1 VISPRRTRLL
11 RVRNLHDFRGAIAGL
26 TQQEC
31 PEAPGLQ
38 VPTHEIQQQ
47 PWPSRLVVVPNAA
60 AARQLARSLRSRE
73 VGANRLA
80 SADLVT
86 REDLYERLHA
96 RLPRPPRRLSSYER
110 DVLAQASARESSA
123 LLGLGPAEL
132 RPGLVAEMLRFYD
145 QLKRQ
150 SQRVARFEEL
160 LDEALEKEV
169 DLDRGARRMLEQ
181 THLLAA
187 TFRDYERRVADSGA
201 CDEHVLR
208 EHLLAE
214 RSLSPPCS
222 IVVTVADWIAEP
234 NGLYVCDYDLL
245 ARLPGLETI
254 DLVATEATLASGFH
268 QRLHAWLPGLDESDF
283 QPPAIRSKPM
293 LAVPAGISD
302 RFWFSSRDREEEL
315 IGVARRL
322 KSSRRDVPKSG
333 AGPRA
338 LDRVAVVYK
347 QPLPYLYL
355 AQEVFASAGIP
366 YQTADT
372 MPLAAEPFSA
382 ALDLVLDFVASS
394 FTRGSMVALLRSPHF
409 LLGDGGAI
417 DRETISTLDRALSEA
432 RYLGEFDSLVH
443 LVTTWRSDAA
453 RAAALPALM
462 AAAKAAEQL
471 LPLRQPAPTSI
482 QIECLLSFIGA
493 HDADNANESLA
504 PAENLEVSSNHAGHR
519 ARGKTF
525 DARERRVRQAI
536 VATLRALAT
545 ASRAY
550 GDVPVDAEVLT
561 AIVRRAI
568 EDQTFDSRADAP
580 RAGVQLIDDQAA
592 RYGDFDEVT
601 VVGLIE
607 GEWPDQPRRNIFYPP
622 TLLNALGWPSEKD
635 RQDAAEARFI
645 DLLASATGRVYL
657 STITLDEEVL
667 VEPSLLLEDVPKAM
681 LSTTA
686 CDGFPAGRIFAEEAL
701 SIDPVETG
709 PVEGETLGWA
719 EMRLARSAPEDARFH
734 GRTEPPSAKAWSV
747 SALETYLGCPFKFF
761 AQHVL
766 RLEEE
771 PDDEEVMDPRS
782 QGLFVHKVFEAFFTR
797 WRDSGGRAIS
807 SDNLEEARAMFAE
820 VVEAQLRA
828 LPETEAALERTR
840 LLGSSAATGLGEAVL
855 RMEAERPIG
864 VVDRLLEYP
873 LRGDFTFQTDAGPR
887 TLPLKGKADRIDLL
901 ADGTFRVIDYKLGW
915 PPNRTRALQLPVYAL
930 CTEQRLNGH
939 LGRNWTIGAAS
950 YLAFKGPRRVVPL
963 FSAPDRERVLR
974 EAQER
979 LVGAVDAISRGEFPP
994 RPDDVYRCETCEFF
1008 AVCRK
1013 DYVGDI

>member
-11 RVRNLHDFRGAIAGL
+11 RVRNLHDFRGAIAFL
-26 TQQEC
+26 AQREC
-31 PEAPGLQ
+31 QEAPGLE
-38 VPTHEIQQQ
+38 VPTRDNQQQ
-47 PWPSRLVVVPNAA
+47 PWPSRLLVVPNTA
-60 AARQLARSLRSRE
+60 AARQLARSLRSRK
-73 VGANRLA
+73 VSTDRIA

-110 DVLAQASARESSA
+110 DVLAQTSARESSA
-123 LLGLGPAEL
+123 MLGLGPEL

-160 LDEALEKEV
+160 LDEALGKEV

-208 EHLLAE
+208 EHLVAE
-214 RSLSPPCS
+214 RSLSPPSS

-245 ARLPGLETI
+245 SRMPGIETL
-254 DLVATEATLASGFH
+254 DLIATAATLASGFH
-268 QRLHAWLPGLDESDF
+268 QRLHDWLPGLEESDF
-283 QPPAIRSKPM
+283 QPAAVQSTPG
-293 LAVPAGISD
+293 LAVPAGTSD
-302 RFWFSSRDREEEL
+302 RCWFSSRDREEEL

-322 KSSRRDVPKSG
+322 KSDRRDTSRDG
-333 AGPRA
+333 AEPRD

-355 AQEVFASAGIP
+355 AHEVFGSVGIP

-382 ALDLVLDFVASS
+382 AFDLVLDFVASS
-394 FTRGSMVALLRSPHF
+394 FTRASMVALLRSPHF

-417 DRETISTLDRALSEA
+417 DRKSISTLDRALSET

-443 LVTTWRSDAA
+443 LVTTWRSDPA
-453 RAAALPALM
+453 RVDALPALM

-493 HDADNANESLA
+493 HDNGKESCG
-504 PAENLEVSSNHAGHR
+504 E
-519 ARGKTF
+519 TF
-525 DARERRVRQAI
+525 DAREKRVRQAI
-536 VATLRALAT
+536 FATLRALAT

-550 GDVPVDAEVLT
+550 GDVVVDAEGLA

-580 RAGVQLIDDQAA
+580 QVGVQLIDDQAA

-645 DLLASATGRVYL
+645 DLLASATSRVYL
-657 STITLDEEVL
+657 STITLDEDVL
-667 VEPSLLLEDVPKAM
+667 VEPSLLLEDVPRAM
-681 LSTTA
+681 LSTSA
-686 CDGFPAGRIFAEEAL
+686 CDGFPAGRIFIEEAL
-701 SIDPVETG
+701 SLDPVETG
-709 PVEGETLGWA
+709 PLEGEALGWA

-747 SALETYLGCPFKFF
+747 SAIETYLGCPFKFF

-766 RLEEE
+766 RLEED

-797 WRDSGGRAIS
+797 WRDSGRRAIS
-807 SDNLEEARAMFAE
+807 TDNLEQARAMFVE
-820 VVEAQLRA
+820 VVEAHLQA

-840 LLGSSAATGLGEAVL
+840 LLGSSAAAGLGEAVL

-864 VVDRLLEYP
+864 VVDRLLEYS
-873 LRGDFTFQTDAGPR
+873 LRGDFTFQTETGPR
-887 TLPLKGKADRIDLL
+887 TFSLKGKADRIDLL

-930 CTEQRLNGH
+930 CAEQRLTGH
-939 LGRNWTIGAAS
+939 LGRNWTIGDAA
-950 YLAFKGPRRVVPL
+950 YLAFKGPRRVAPL
-963 FSAPDRERVLR
+963 FSASDRDRVLR

-979 LVGAVDAISRGEFPP
+979 LVGAVEAINRGEFPP

-1013 DYVGDI
+1013 DYVGDV

>member
-11 RVRNLHDFRGAIAGL
+11 RVRNLHDFRSAIVNL
-26 TQQEC
+26 T
-31 PEAPGLQ
+31 APGAFSQ
-38 VPTHEIQQQ
+38 I
-47 PWPSRLVVVPNAA
+47 VVVPNGAA
-60 AARQLARSLRSRE
+60 AQQLSRLIQRSRN
-73 VGANRLA
+73 GADAVASGLSRKPQTSSSRKLPDLA
-80 SADLVT
+80 SRD
-86 REDLYERLHA
+86 DLYARLHERLVD
-96 RLPRPPRRLSSYER
+96 PPRRLSSYER
-110 DVLAQASARESSA
+110 DVLAQTSAKESSA
-123 LLGLGPAEL
+123 ILGLGPEL
-132 RPGLVAEMLRFYD
+132 RPGLVTEMLRFYD

-160 LDEALEKEV
+160 LDEALGKEV

-187 TFRDYERRVADSGA
+187 MFRDYERRVADSGA

-214 RSLSPPCS
+214 RLLSPPSS

-245 ARLPGLETI
+245 SRMPGIETI
-254 DLVATEATLASGFH
+254 DLIATEATLASGFH
-268 QRLHAWLPGLDESDF
+268 QRLHDWLPGLEESDF
-283 QPPAIRSKPM
+283 QPAAVQSKPM
-293 LAVPAGISD
+293 LAVPEGTSD
-302 RFWFSSRDREEEL
+302 RCWFSSRDREEEL

-322 KSSRRDVPKSG
+322 KSNRRDPSKGG
-333 AGPRA
+333 AEPRD

-355 AQEVFASAGIP
+355 AHEVFGSAGIP
-366 YQTADT
+366 YQTSDT

-394 FTRGSMVALLRSPHF
+394 FTRASMVALLRSPHF
-409 LLGDGGAI
+409 LLGDGNTI
-417 DRETISTLDRALSEA
+417 DRISISTLDRALSEA
-432 RYLGEFDSLVH
+432 RYLGELDSLVH
-443 LVTTWRSDAA
+443 LVTTWRSDPAKA
-453 RAAALPALM
+453 DALPAMM

-471 LPLRQPAPTSI
+471 LPLRTPAPTSI
-482 QIECLLSFIGA
+482 QIECLLSFLGA
-493 HDADNANESLA
+493 HDAAKEDKSC
-504 PAENLEVSSNHAGHR
+504 GQ
-519 ARGKTF
+519 TF
-525 DARERRVRQAI
+525 DAREKRVRQAI
-536 VATLRALAT
+536 FSTLGALAT
-545 ASRAY
+545 ASRTY
-550 GDVPVDAEVLT
+550 GDVPVDGEGLT

-580 RAGVQLIDDQAA
+580 QAGVQLIDDQAA
-592 RYGDFDEVT
+592 QYGDFDEVT

-635 RQDAAEARFI
+635 RQDAAESRFI
-645 DLLASATGRVYL
+645 DLLASASERVYL

-681 LSTTA
+681 LSTIA
-686 CDGFPAGRIFAEEAL
+686 CDGFPGGRIFAEEAL

-709 PVEGETLGWA
+709 LLEGEMLGWA
-719 EMRLARSAPEDARFH
+719 EMRLARSAPDDARFH

-747 SALETYLGCPFKFF
+747 SAIETYLGCPFKFF

-807 SDNLEEARAMFAE
+807 SDNLEAARAMFVE
-820 VVEAQLRA
+820 VVESHLRA

-840 LLGSSAATGLGEAVL
+840 LLGSSAAAGLGEAVL

-864 VVDRLLEYP
+864 VVDRLLEYS
-873 LRGDFTFQTDAGPR
+873 LRGDFTFQTEAGPR
-887 TLPLKGKADRIDLL
+887 TFPLKGKADRIDLL

-930 CTEQRLNGH
+930 CAEQRLNGH
-939 LGRNWTIGAAS
+939 LGRNWTIGEAS
-950 YLAFKGPRRVVPL
+950 YLAFKGPRRVAPL

-979 LVGAVDAISRGEFPP
+979 LIGAVDAISRGEFPP

>member
-11 RVRNLHDFRGAIAGL
+11 RVRNLHDFRSAIVNL
-26 TQQEC
+26 T
-31 PEAPGLQ
+31 APGAFSQ
-38 VPTHEIQQQ
+38 I
-47 PWPSRLVVVPNAA
+47 VVVPNGAA
-60 AARQLARSLRSRE
+60 AQQLSRLIQRSRN
-73 VGANRLA
+73 GADAVASGLSRNPQTSSSRKLPDLA
-80 SADLVT
+80 SRDDFYARLH
-86 REDLYERLHA
+86 ERLVD
-96 RLPRPPRRLSSYER
+96 PPRRLSSYER
-110 DVLAQASARESSA
+110 DVLAQTSAKESSA
-123 LLGLGPAEL
+123 ILGLGPEL

-160 LDEALEKEV
+160 LDEALGKEV

-214 RSLSPPCS
+214 RLLSPPSS

-245 ARLPGLETI
+245 SRMPGIETI
-254 DLVATEATLASGFH
+254 DLIATEATLASGFH
-268 QRLHAWLPGLDESDF
+268 QRLHDWLPGLEESDF
-283 QPPAIRSKPM
+283 RPAAVQSKPM
-293 LAVPAGISD
+293 LAVPEGTSD
-302 RFWFSSRDREEEL
+302 RCWFSSRDREEEL

-322 KSSRRDVPKSG
+322 KSYRRDPSKGV
-333 AGPRA
+333 AEPRD

-355 AQEVFASAGIP
+355 AHEVFGSAGIP
-366 YQTADT
+366 YQTSDT

-394 FTRGSMVALLRSPHF
+394 FTRASMVALLRSPHF
-409 LLGDGGAI
+409 LLGDGNTI
-417 DRETISTLDRALSEA
+417 DRKSISTLDRALSEA

-443 LVTTWRSDAA
+443 LVTAWRSDPAKA
-453 RAAALPALM
+453 DALPAMM

-471 LPLRQPAPTSI
+471 LPLRTPAPTSI
-482 QIECLLSFIGA
+482 QIECLLSFLGA
-493 HDADNANESLA
+493 HDAAKEDSC
-504 PAENLEVSSNHAGHR
+504 GQ
-519 ARGKTF
+519 TF
-525 DARERRVRQAI
+525 DAREKRVRQAI
-536 VATLRALAT
+536 FSTLGALAT
-545 ASRAY
+545 ASRTY
-550 GDVPVDAEVLT
+550 GDVPVDGEGLT

-580 RAGVQLIDDQAA
+580 QAGVQLIDDQAA
-592 RYGDFDEVT
+592 QYGDFDEVT

-635 RQDAAEARFI
+635 RQDAAESRFI
-645 DLLASATGRVYL
+645 DLVASASERVYL

-681 LSTTA
+681 LSTIA
-686 CDGFPAGRIFAEEAL
+686 CDGFPGGRIFAEEAL

-709 PVEGETLGWA
+709 LLEGEMLGWA
-719 EMRLARSAPEDARFH
+719 EMRLARSAPDDARFH

-747 SALETYLGCPFKFF
+747 SAIETYLGCPFKFF

-782 QGLFVHKVFEAFFTR
+782 QGLFVHEVFEAFFTR

-807 SDNLEEARAMFAE
+807 SDNLEAARAMFVE
-820 VVEAQLRA
+820 VVESHLRA

-840 LLGSSAATGLGEAVL
+840 LLGSSAAAGLGEAVL

-864 VVDRLLEYP
+864 VVDRLLEYS
-873 LRGDFTFQTDAGPR
+873 LRGDFTFQTEAGPR
-887 TLPLKGKADRIDLL
+887 TFPLKGKADRIDLL

-930 CTEQRLNGH
+930 CAEQRLNGH
-939 LGRNWTIGAAS
+939 LGRNWTIGEAS
-950 YLAFKGPRRVVPL
+950 YLAFKGPRRVAPL

-979 LVGAVDAISRGEFPP
+979 LIGAVDAISRGEFPP

>member
-11 RVRNLHDFRGAIAGL
+11 RVRNLHDFRSAIVDLA
-26 TQQEC
+26 
-31 PEAPGLQ
+31 APGAFSK
-38 VPTHEIQQQ
+38 I
-47 PWPSRLVVVPNAA
+47 VVVPNGAA
-60 AARQLARSLRSRE
+60 AQQLSRLIQRRRT
-73 VGANRLA
+73 GADTVA
-80 SADLVT
+80 SADSVASGLSRKAQTSLDLAT
-86 REDLYERLHA
+86 RDDLYARLHERLVD
-96 RLPRPPRRLSSYER
+96 PPRRLSSYER
-110 DVLAQASARESSA
+110 DVLAQASARKSSA
-123 LLGLGPAEL
+123 MLGLGPAEL

-169 DLDRGARRMLEQ
+169 ELDHGARRMLEQ

-208 EHLLAE
+208 DHLLAG
-214 RSLSPPCS
+214 RSLLPPCS

-245 ARLPGLETI
+245 ARLPGIETI

-268 QRLHAWLPGLDESDF
+268 QRLHDWLPGLEESDF
-283 QPPAIRSKPM
+283 QPAAVQPRPM
-293 LAVPAGISD
+293 LAVPVGTSD

-322 KSSRRDVPKSG
+322 KSGRRAVSKSG
-333 AGPRA
+333 DEPRA

-355 AQEVFASAGIP
+355 AQEVFRSAGIA

-394 FTRGSMVALLRSPHF
+394 FTRASMVALLRSPHF

-417 DRETISTLDRALSEA
+417 DRKSISTLDRALSEA
-432 RYLGEFDSLVH
+432 RYLGEFESLVH
-443 LVTTWRSDAA
+443 LLTTWRSDPA
-453 RAAALPALM
+453 RADALPALM
-462 AAAKAAEQL
+462 AGVKAAEQI

-482 QIECLLSFIGA
+482 QIECLLSFI
-493 HDADNANESLA
+493 
-504 PAENLEVSSNHAGHR
+504 R
-519 ARGKTF
+519 ARVAIPGPAF
-525 DARERRVRQAI
+525 DAREQRARQAVI
-536 VATLRALAT
+536 GTLQALAA
-545 ASRAY
+545 ASRTY
-550 GDVPVDAEVLT
+550 GDIPVDGEGLT
-561 AIVRRAI
+561 ATVRRAI

-580 RAGVQLIDDQAA
+580 EAGVQLIDDQAF
-592 RYGDFDEVT
+592 RYGDFEEVT

-607 GEWPDQPRRNIFYPP
+607 GEWPDQPRKNIFYPP
-622 TLLNALGWPSEKD
+622 TLLNTLGWPSEKD
-635 RQDAAEARFI
+635 RQNAAEARFI
-645 DLLASATGRVYL
+645 DLLASASGRVYL

-667 VEPSLLLEDVPKAM
+667 VEPSLLLEDVPRAM
-681 LSTTA
+681 LSTIA

-709 PVEGETLGWA
+709 PLVGEALGWA
-719 EMRLARSAPEDARFH
+719 EMRLARTASEDARFH
-734 GRTEPPSAKAWSV
+734 GGTEPPSAKAWSV
-747 SALETYLGCPFKFF
+747 SAIETYLGCPFKFF

-807 SDNLEEARAMFAE
+807 LDNLEEARAMFVE
-820 VVEAQLRA
+820 VVEAHLQA

-840 LLGSSAATGLGEAVL
+840 LLGSSAAAGLGEAVL

-864 VVDRLLEYP
+864 VVDRLLEYS
-873 LRGDFTFQTDAGPR
+873 LRGDFTFQTEAGAR
-887 TLPLKGKADRIDLL
+887 TFSLKGKADRIDLL

-930 CTEQRLNGH
+930 CAEQRLNGH
-939 LGRNWTIGAAS
+939 LGRSWTIGDAS

-963 FSAPDRERVLR
+963 FSASDRDRVLR
-974 EAQER
+974 DAQER

>member
-11 RVRNLHDFRGAIAGL
+11 RVRNLHDFRGAIAVL
-26 TQQEC
+26 AQPEC
-31 PEAPGLQ
+31 QAAPGLE
-38 VPTHEIQQQ
+38 VPTRDNQQQ
-47 PWPSRLVVVPNAA
+47 PWPSRLMVVPNTAA
-60 AARQLARSLRSRE
+60 TRQLARSLRTRKVSTDRT
-73 VGANRLA
+73 A

-110 DVLAQASARESSA
+110 DVLAQTSARESSA
-123 LLGLGPAEL
+123 MLGLGPQL

-150 SQRVARFEEL
+150 SQRVTRFEEL
-160 LDEALEKEV
+160 LDEALGKEV

-214 RSLSPPCS
+214 RSLSPPSS

-245 ARLPGLETI
+245 SRMPGIETI
-254 DLVATEATLASGFH
+254 DLIATEATLASGFH
-268 QRLHAWLPGLDESDF
+268 QRLHDWLPGLEESDF
-283 QPPAIRSKPM
+283 QPSAAQSKPM
-293 LAVPAGISD
+293 LAVPVGFND

-322 KSSRRDVPKSG
+322 KSSRRDVSKG
-333 AGPRA
+333 GDEPRA

-355 AQEVFASAGIP
+355 AREVFGSAGIP

-372 MPLAAEPFSA
+372 MPLGAEPFSA

-394 FTRGSMVALLRSPHF
+394 FTRASIVALLRSPHF
-409 LLGDGGAI
+409 LLGDGGAT
-417 DRETISTLDRALSEA
+417 DRNSVSTLDRALSEA

-443 LVTTWRSDAA
+443 LVTTWRSDPA
-453 RAAALPALM
+453 RVDALPALM

-482 QIECLLSFIGA
+482 QIECLLSFISA
-493 HDADNANESLA
+493 HDADNGKES
-504 PAENLEVSSNHAGHR
+504 GGR
-519 ARGKTF
+519 TF
-525 DARERRVRQAI
+525 DAREKRVRQAI
-536 VATLRALAT
+536 FATLRALAT

-550 GDVPVDAEVLT
+550 GDAPVDAEGLT

-580 RAGVQLIDDQAA
+580 QAGVQLVDDQAA
-592 RYGDFDEVT
+592 RYGDFDDVT

-645 DLLASATGRVYL
+645 DLLASATRRVYL

-667 VEPSLLLEDVPKAM
+667 VEPSLLLEDVPRAM
-681 LSTTA
+681 LSTIA

-701 SIDPVETG
+701 SIDPVDTG
-709 PVEGETLGWA
+709 HVEGEALGWA
-719 EMRLARSAPEDARFH
+719 EMRLARTAPEDARFH
-734 GRTEPPSAKAWSV
+734 GRTEPASARAWSV
-747 SALETYLGCPFKFF
+747 SAIETYLGCPFKFF
-761 AQHVL
+761 ARHVL

-807 SDNLEEARAMFAE
+807 SDNLEQARAMFVE
-820 VVEAQLRA
+820 VVEAHLKA

-840 LLGSSAATGLGEAVL
+840 LLGSSAAAGLGEAVL

-864 VVDRLLEYP
+864 VVDRLLEYS
-873 LRGDFTFQTDAGPR
+873 LRGDFTFQTETGPR
-887 TLPLKGKADRIDLL
+887 TFSLKGKADRIDLL

-930 CTEQRLNGH
+930 CAEQRLHGH
-939 LGRNWTIGAAS
+939 LGRNWTIGDAS
-950 YLAFKGPRRVVPL
+950 YLAFKGPRRVAPL
-963 FSAPDRERVLR
+963 FSASDRDRVLR

-979 LVGAVDAISRGEFPP
+979 LAGAVDAINRGEFPP

-1013 DYVGDI
+1013 DYVGDV

>member
-11 RVRNLHDFRGAIAGL
+11 RVRNLHDFRGAIAFL
-26 TQQEC
+26 AQREC
-31 PEAPGLQ
+31 PEAPGLE
-38 VPTHEIQQQ
+38 VPTRDNQQQ
-47 PWPSRLVVVPNAA
+47 PWPFRLMVVPNTA
-60 AARQLARSLRSRE
+60 AARQLARSLRSRK
-73 VGANRLA
+73 VSTDRIA

-110 DVLAQASARESSA
+110 DVLAQTSARESSA
-123 LLGLGPAEL
+123 MLGLGPEL

-160 LDEALEKEV
+160 LDEALGKEI

-208 EHLLAE
+208 EHLVAE
-214 RSLSPPCS
+214 RSLSPPSS

-245 ARLPGLETI
+245 SRMPGIETI
-254 DLVATEATLASGFH
+254 DLIVTEATLASGFH
-268 QRLHAWLPGLDESDF
+268 QRLHDWLPGLEESDF
-283 QPPAIRSKPM
+283 QPAAVQSTPI
-293 LAVPAGISD
+293 LAVPAGTSD
-302 RFWFSSRDREEEL
+302 RCWFSSRDREEEL

-322 KSSRRDVPKSG
+322 KSDRRDTSKDG
-333 AGPRA
+333 AEPRD

-355 AQEVFASAGIP
+355 AHEVFGSAGIP

-382 ALDLVLDFVASS
+382 ALDLVLNFVASS
-394 FTRGSMVALLRSPHF
+394 FTRASMVALLRSPHF

-417 DRETISTLDRALSEA
+417 DRKSISTLDRALSEA

-443 LVTTWRSDAA
+443 LVTTWRSDSA
-453 RAAALPALM
+453 RVDALPALM

-493 HDADNANESLA
+493 HDADNGKESC
-504 PAENLEVSSNHAGHR
+504 
-519 ARGKTF
+519 GKTF
-525 DARERRVRQAI
+525 DVREKRVRQAI
-536 VATLRALAT
+536 FATLRALAT
-545 ASRAY
+545 ASLAY
-550 GDVPVDAEVLT
+550 GDVPVDAEGLA

-580 RAGVQLIDDQAA
+580 QVGVQLMDDQAA
-592 RYGDFDEVT
+592 RYGDFNEVT

-645 DLLASATGRVYL
+645 DLLASATRRVYL
-657 STITLDEEVL
+657 STITLDEDVL
-667 VEPSLLLEDVPKAM
+667 VEPSLLLEDVPRSM
-681 LSTTA
+681 LSTIA
-686 CDGFPAGRIFAEEAL
+686 CDGFPAGRIFTEEAL

-709 PVEGETLGWA
+709 PLEGEALGWA
-719 EMRLARSAPEDARFH
+719 EMRLARSASEDARFH

-747 SALETYLGCPFKFF
+747 SAIETYLGCPFKFF

-766 RLEEE
+766 RLEED

-782 QGLFVHKVFEAFFTR
+782 QGLFVHKVFETFFTR

-807 SDNLEEARAMFAE
+807 SDNLEQARAMFVE
-820 VVEAQLRA
+820 VVEAHLQA

-840 LLGSSAATGLGEAVL
+840 LLGSSAAAGLGEAVL

-864 VVDRLLEYP
+864 VVDRLLEYS
-873 LRGDFTFQTDAGPR
+873 LRGDFTFQTETGPR
-887 TLPLKGKADRIDLL
+887 TFSLKGKADRIDLL

-930 CTEQRLNGH
+930 CAEQRLTGH
-939 LGRNWTIGAAS
+939 LGRNWTIGDAS
-950 YLAFKGPRRVVPL
+950 YLAFKGPRRVAPL
-963 FSAPDRERVLR
+963 FSASDRDRVLR

-979 LVGAVDAISRGEFPP
+979 LVGAVEAINRGEFPP

-1013 DYVGDI
+1013 DYVGDV

>member
-1 VISPRRTRLL
+1 M
-11 RVRNLHDFRGAIAGL
+11 
-26 TQQEC
+26 
-31 PEAPGLQ
+31 
-38 VPTHEIQQQ
+38 
-47 PWPSRLVVVPNAA
+47 
-60 AARQLARSLRSRE
+60 
-73 VGANRLA
+73 
-80 SADLVT
+80 
-86 REDLYERLHA
+86 
-96 RLPRPPRRLSSYER
+96 
-110 DVLAQASARESSA
+110 
-123 LLGLGPAEL
+123 LGLGPEL

-160 LDEALEKEV
+160 LDEALGKEV

-214 RSLSPPCS
+214 RSLSPPSS

-245 ARLPGLETI
+245 SRMPGIETI
-254 DLVATEATLASGFH
+254 DLIATEATLASGFH
-268 QRLHAWLPGLDESDF
+268 QRLHDWLPGLEESDF
-283 QPPAIRSKPM
+283 QPTAVQSTPM
-293 LAVPAGISD
+293 LAVPAGTSD
-302 RFWFSSRDREEEL
+302 RCWFSSRDREEEL

-322 KSSRRDVPKSG
+322 KSDRRDTSRDG
-333 AGPRA
+333 AEPRD

-355 AQEVFASAGIP
+355 AHEVFGSAGIP

-394 FTRGSMVALLRSPHF
+394 FTRASMVALLRSPHF

-417 DRETISTLDRALSEA
+417 DRKSISTLDRALSEA

-443 LVTTWRSDAA
+443 LVTTWRSDPA
-453 RAAALPALM
+453 RVDALPALM

-493 HDADNANESLA
+493 HDADNGKESC
-504 PAENLEVSSNHAGHR
+504 
-519 ARGKTF
+519 GKTF
-525 DARERRVRQAI
+525 DAREKRVRQAI
-536 VATLRALAT
+536 FATLRALAT

-550 GDVPVDAEVLT
+550 GDVPVDAEGLA

-580 RAGVQLIDDQAA
+580 QVGVQLIDDQAA

-645 DLLASATGRVYL
+645 DLLASATRRVYL
-657 STITLDEEVL
+657 STITLDEDVL
-667 VEPSLLLEDVPKAM
+667 VEPSLLLEDVPRAM
-681 LSTTA
+681 LSTIA
-686 CDGFPAGRIFAEEAL
+686 CDGFPAGRIFTEEAL

-709 PVEGETLGWA
+709 PLEGEALGWA

-747 SALETYLGCPFKFF
+747 SAIETYLGCPFKFF

-766 RLEEE
+766 RLEED

-807 SDNLEEARAMFAE
+807 SDNLEQARAMFVE
-820 VVEAQLRA
+820 VVEAHLQA

-840 LLGSSAATGLGEAVL
+840 LLGSSAAAGLGEAVL

-864 VVDRLLEYP
+864 VVDRLLEYS
-873 LRGDFTFQTDAGPR
+873 LRGDFTFQTETGPR
-887 TLPLKGKADRIDLL
+887 TFSLKGKADRIDLL

-930 CTEQRLNGH
+930 CAEQRLTGH
-939 LGRNWTIGAAS
+939 LGRNWTIGDAS
-950 YLAFKGPRRVVPL
+950 YLAFKGPRRVAPL
-963 FSAPDRERVLR
+963 FSASDRDRVLR

-979 LVGAVDAISRGEFPP
+979 LVGAVEAINRGEFPP

-1013 DYVGDI
+1013 DYVGDV

>member
-11 RVRNLHDFRGAIAGL
+11 RVRNLHDFRGAIAFL
-26 TQQEC
+26 AQREY
-31 PEAPGLQ
+31 PEAPGLE
-38 VPTHEIQQQ
+38 VPTRDNQQQ
-47 PWPSRLVVVPNAA
+47 PWPSRLLVVPNTA
-60 AARQLARSLRSRE
+60 AARQLARSLRSRK
-73 VGANRLA
+73 VSTDRIA

-110 DVLAQASARESSA
+110 DVLAQTSARESSA
-123 LLGLGPAEL
+123 MLGLGPEL

-160 LDEALEKEV
+160 LDEALGKEV

-208 EHLLAE
+208 EHLVAE
-214 RSLSPPCS
+214 RSLSPPSS

-245 ARLPGLETI
+245 SRMPGIETL
-254 DLVATEATLASGFH
+254 DLIATAATLASGFH
-268 QRLHAWLPGLDESDF
+268 QRLHDWLPGLEESDF
-283 QPPAIRSKPM
+283 QPAAVQSTPG
-293 LAVPAGISD
+293 LAVPAGTSD
-302 RFWFSSRDREEEL
+302 RCWFSSRDREEEL

-322 KSSRRDVPKSG
+322 KSDRRDTSKDG
-333 AGPRA
+333 AEPRD

-355 AQEVFASAGIP
+355 AHEVFGSAGIP

-394 FTRGSMVALLRSPHF
+394 FTRASMVALLRSPHF

-417 DRETISTLDRALSEA
+417 DRKSISTLDRALSEA

-443 LVTTWRSDAA
+443 LVTTWRSDPASVD
-453 RAAALPALM
+453 ALPALM

-493 HDADNANESLA
+493 HDADNGKESCG
-504 PAENLEVSSNHAGHR
+504 E
-519 ARGKTF
+519 TF
-525 DARERRVRQAI
+525 VAREKRVRQAI
-536 VATLRALAT
+536 FATLRALAA

-550 GDVPVDAEVLT
+550 GDVPVDAEGLA

-580 RAGVQLIDDQAA
+580 QVGVQLMDDQAA
-592 RYGDFDEVT
+592 RYGDFNEVT

-635 RQDAAEARFI
+635 RQDAAEARFV
-645 DLLASATGRVYL
+645 DLLASATRRVYL
-657 STITLDEEVL
+657 STITLDEDVL
-667 VEPSLLLEDVPKAM
+667 VEPSLLLEDVPRAM
-681 LSTTA
+681 LSTIA
-686 CDGFPAGRIFAEEAL
+686 CDGFPAGRIFTEEAL

-709 PVEGETLGWA
+709 PLEGEALGWA

-747 SALETYLGCPFKFF
+747 SAIETYLGCPFKFF

-766 RLEEE
+766 RLEED

-797 WRDSGGRAIS
+797 WRDSGRRAIS
-807 SDNLEEARAMFAE
+807 SDNLEQARAMFVE
-820 VVEAQLRA
+820 VVETHLQA

-840 LLGSSAATGLGEAVL
+840 LLGSSAAAGLGEAVL

-864 VVDRLLEYP
+864 VVDRLLEYS
-873 LRGDFTFQTDAGPR
+873 LRGDFTFQTETGPR
-887 TLPLKGKADRIDLL
+887 TFSLKGKADRIDLL

-930 CTEQRLNGH
+930 CAEQRLTGH
-939 LGRNWTIGAAS
+939 LGRNWTIGDAA
-950 YLAFKGPRRVVPL
+950 YLAFKGPRRVAPL
-963 FSAPDRERVLR
+963 FSASDRDRVLR

-979 LVGAVDAISRGEFPP
+979 LVGAVEAINRGEFPP

-1013 DYVGDI
+1013 DYVGDV